1 MGMDWCSSSLARGG
15 ISASVTRRRLIAVA
29 KRLQTD
35 AESQDDKK
43 HRIMLIKETTVGYR
57 SRLALQAPTMEAE
70 RWEGEGARNLSDTP
84 PLVDLEELDLA
95 EGGATMSR

>member
-1 MGMDWCSSSLARGG
+1 MRWCSSSLARGG
-15 ISASVTRRRLIAVA
+15 ISASVTRRRLIAIA

-57 SRLALQAPTMEAE
+57 SRLALQAPAMEAE
-70 RWEGEGARNLSDTP
+70 RWEGQGARNLSDT